1 MGKFKNFEKLE
12 LGKTYKNYEKE
23 LIKIVKELNEFDIYK
38 FLGDNGHTYTID
50 GLIDINSPNNVHNLG
65 ALVDDT
71 NTNTYTTTTTFD
83 IKPEHYKME
92 ITPIEF
98 IIKNNIPFIEGNVIK
113 YICRYKQKN
122 GKEDLLK
129 AKQYIDFLLEQYGND

>member
-1 MGKFKNFEKLE
+1 MESVKIKAIETILPSIRKGIIYEA
-12 LGKTYKNYEKE
+12 YKNNFHYKLKGEDGYLVDIPTHCFE
-23 LIKIVKELNEFDIYK
+23 LITEQTPSI
-38 FLGDNGHTYTID
+38 T
-50 GLIDINSPNNVHNLG
+50 SSNV
-65 ALVDDT
+65 
-71 NTNTYTTTTTFD
+71 TTTFD

-98 IIKNNIPFIEGNVIK
+98 IMKNNIPFIEGNVIK

-129 AKQYIDFLLEQYGND
+129 AKQYIDFLLEQYESK